1 MIEFGYKEK
10 EVTVDDVSI
19 TYIQDP
25 DTEQNKDDDFQRITL
40 KTVDTGFGP
49 FIRLSIPDNTF
60 WSISDVSEIVQIFE
74 DFNEKVNYRENTWYV
89 APPKWLIKLILEKY
103 NCHRG
108 KTIDESAE
116 SIVKHWNYGKMEN
129 LNEVSVGV
137 DEAFVDTK
145 ESVTDKSLIIK
156 DFMERKYKINEDGSV
171 DVDDDVDVFE
181 SDVIDGKLP
190 FKFGKVSGNFDC
202 SACHLTSLEGCPQEV
217 GGFFNCSHNQLTS
230 LEGCPRE
237 VGGSFSCN
245 KNQLTSLEGCPQKIV
260 GDFDCR
266 NNQLT
271 SLKGCPKEVSGCFNC
286 DNNQLT
292 SLKDCPQEVGG
303 CFTCSCNNKQF
314 TKADVKSACEN
325 IGGELYR

>member
-60 WSISDVSEIVQIFE
+60 WSISDVSEIVKIFE
-74 DFNEKVNYRENTWYV
+74 DFNEKVNYHENTWYI

-145 ESVTDKSLIIK
+145 ESVTDKSLIITH
-156 DFMERKYKINEDGSV
+156 FMMRRYITKYIVNEGGSV
-171 DVDDDVDVFE
+171 DVDGDVDIFE
-181 SDVIDGKLP
+181 SDLIDGKIP

-202 SACHLTSLEGCPQEV
+202 SACHLTSLEGCPQKV
-217 GGFFNCSHNQLTS
+217 G
-230 LEGCPRE
+230 
-237 VGGSFSCN
+237 
-245 KNQLTSLEGCPQKIV
+245 
-260 GDFDCR
+260 GDFDCS
-266 NNQLT
+266 NNELF
-271 SLKGCPKEVSGCFNC
+271 SLEGGPEKVEKDFVCSH
-286 DNNQLT
+286 NQLT

-303 CFTCSCNNKQF
+303 CFNCSCNNKQF
-314 TKADVKSACEN
+314 TESDVKSACEK
-325 IGGELYR
+325 IGGEVYR